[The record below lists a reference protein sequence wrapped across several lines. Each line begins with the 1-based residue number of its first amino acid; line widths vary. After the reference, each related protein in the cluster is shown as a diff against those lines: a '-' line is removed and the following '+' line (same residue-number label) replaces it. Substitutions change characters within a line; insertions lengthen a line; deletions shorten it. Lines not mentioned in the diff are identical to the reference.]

1 MMTKRMALEAIVA
14 EMENED
20 VKAWATAELE
30 KMDAANEA
38 RKNKVTP
45 KKQELIDAATKL
57 AAEYFTDEP
66 MTATQVAEVFGGDM
80 KVQKASAI
88 ARKAVEMGLATQV
101 DVKVKGKGTVKGYIK
116 A

>member
-38 RKNKVTP
+38 RKNKITP

-66 MTATQVAEVFGGDM
+66 MTATQVAEVFDV

-88 ARKAVEMGLATQV
+88 AREAVKLGLAAQV

>member
-20 VKAWATAELE
+20 VKAWATAELD
-30 KMDAANEA
+30 KMDAVNEA

-57 AAEYFTDEP
+57 AEHFTDEP

>member
-1 MMTKRMALEAIVA
+1 MALEAIVA

-20 VKAWATAELE
+20 VKAWATAELD

-57 AAEYFTDEP
+57 AAEYFTAAP
-66 MTATQVAEVFGGDM
+66 QSWKSASNMTFSTKPAWFPAPLSVVPTISWNTNTSPPFSST
-80 KVQKASAI
+80 KPH
-88 ARKAVEMGLATQV
+88 RH
-101 DVKVKGKGTVKGYIK
+101 
-116 A
+116 

>member
-20 VKAWATAELE
+20 VKAWATAELD

-45 KKQELIDAATKL
+45 KKQELIDAATEVAGEL
-57 AAEYFTDEP
+57 SDEP
-66 MTATQVAEVFGGDM
+66 MTATQIAEAHGV

-88 ARKAVEMGLATQV
+88 ARKAVELGLATQV